1 MNAKRALSLIACC
14 LALSP
19 PGQAQTNSVVT
30 FTNRFATFTNLQG
43 QTYNRVELVRAD
55 DRRIIYRCE
64 GGGGTVYYTNLSPA
78 TLESLGLSTNRIALA
93 AEQARQEAFQKDQL
107 EAQQR
112 ERMKDPAN
120 WRTVHLSA
128 LKHTVPGPAGWT
140 WSVVEIP
147 GMVVIYNVP
156 SKTWRYFT
164 RYDALVASAAQLNR
178 QLAPYDQRLKQVEAV
193 VKQLKNELYR
203 QQYAENQAMS
213 ATYGDPALIEWV
225 MAYTAPIRDWGADIN
240 RRGVQAED
248 LLFELQAQRENLAAR
263 LEDTLRQLE
272 DLVINEKKDATE
284 IKVFV
289 TNKKGYGS
297 PILISTGDGG
307 ITP

>member
-1 MNAKRALSLIACC
+1 MNAEEALSLIACW

-19 PGQAQTNSVVT
+19 AGQAQTNSVIT

-43 QTYNRVELVRAD
+43 QMYSNVELVRAE
-55 DRRIIYRCE
+55 DRRIMYRCE

-78 TLESLGLSTNRIALA
+78 TLEGMGLSTNRIALA

-107 EAQQR
+107 EAQER
-112 ERMKDPAN
+112 ERMAEPAN

-140 WSVVEIP
+140 WTVVEIP
-147 GMVVIYNVP
+147 GMLVIYNVP
-156 SKTWRYFT
+156 SRTWRYFT
-164 RYDALVASAAQLNR
+164 RYDALAASATQLN
-178 QLAPYDQRLKQVEAV
+178 QKLAAHDRRLKQLEAV
-193 VKQLKNELYR
+193 IEQLRNELYR
-203 QQYAENQAMS
+203 QQYAENQAMT
-213 ATYGDPALIEWV
+213 AAYGDPALVEWV

-248 LLFELQAQRENLAAR
+248 LLFALQNQRKTLAAQ
-263 LEDTLRQLE
+263 LEETLRQLE
-272 DLVINEKKDATE
+272 DLVINERQDAVE

-289 TNKKGYGS
+289 TNKKAYGS
-297 PILISTGDGG
+297 PILVSTGDPEP
-307 ITP
+307 TP